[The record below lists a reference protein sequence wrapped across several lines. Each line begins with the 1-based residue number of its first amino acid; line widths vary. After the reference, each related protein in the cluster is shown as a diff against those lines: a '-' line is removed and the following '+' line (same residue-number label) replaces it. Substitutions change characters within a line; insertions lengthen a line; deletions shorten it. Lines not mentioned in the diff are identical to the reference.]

1 MLAITTTDVYAVG
14 IPIILGLICLEALFS
29 TFRKRGFYKLG
40 DTVGTAGL
48 LAGNVFVSL
57 MTQGLVLVLYFSL
70 YQFRVFTVNDLM
82 PVWAVWLL
90 TLVMIDFVFYW
101 YHRSAH
107 RIRFLWAIHMN
118 HHSSVEMNF
127 SVALRQAW
135 FGPISKAPFYVIM
148 PLVGFDPSITLVV
161 GLISRLWGVLG
172 HTQLIGKLG
181 WMDSVFNT
189 PSTHRVHH
197 GTNPEYIDSNYG
209 NLFIVWDRLFG
220 TYAKEGAQVI
230 FGLVNNVET
239 NNPVKITFHTWSTI
253 FSDVK
258 GARSFAEVVGYI
270 FGPPDWSPQ
279 DAKIHDN
286 SMRMEEEAI

>member
-1 MLAITTTDVYAVG
+1 MLTFYLWERLLLAITTTDVYAVG

-40 DTVGTAGL
+40 DTAGTAGL

-107 RIRFLWAIHMN
+107 RVRFLWAIHMN

-172 HTQLIGKLG
+172 HTQWIDKLG

-220 TYAKEGAQVI
+220 TYAKEDAQVI

-239 NNPVKITFHTWSTI
+239 NNPVKLTFHTWSAI

-258 GARSFAEVVGYI
+258 GARSFAEVGGYI

-279 DAKIHDN
+279 DVKN
-286 SMRMEEEAI
+286 S

>member
-1 MLAITTTDVYAVG
+1 
-14 IPIILGLICLEALFS
+14 
-29 TFRKRGFYKLG
+29 
-40 DTVGTAGL
+40 
-48 LAGNVFVSL
+48 
-57 MTQGLVLVLYFSL
+57 
-70 YQFRVFTVNDLM
+70 
-82 PVWAVWLL
+82 
-90 TLVMIDFVFYW
+90 MIDFVFYW

-107 RIRFLWAIHMN
+107 RVRFLWAIHMN

-135 FGPISKAPFYVIM
+135 FGPISKVPFYVIM

-172 HTQLIGKLG
+172 HTQWIDKLG

-209 NLFIVWDRLFG
+209 NLFIMWDRLFG
-220 TYAKEGAQVI
+220 TYAKEDAQVI

-239 NNPVKITFHTWSTI
+239 NNPVKITFHTWSAI

-258 GARSFAEVVGYI
+258 GARSFAEVGGYI
-270 FGPPDWSPQ
+270 FGPPDWAPQ
-279 DAKIHDN
+279 DVKN
-286 SMRMEEEAI
+286 S